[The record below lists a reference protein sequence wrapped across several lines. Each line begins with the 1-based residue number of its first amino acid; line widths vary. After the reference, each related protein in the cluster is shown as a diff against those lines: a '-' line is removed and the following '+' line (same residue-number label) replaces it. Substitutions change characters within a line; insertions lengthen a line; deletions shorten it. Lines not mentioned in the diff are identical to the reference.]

1 MSQFGTGRRERT
13 MNHNK
18 LKGAIIAAGYS
29 QRKLA
34 ETMPMTLNTLNA
46 KVNGKSPITIE
57 EAIMLGK
64 KLNLNDEQYEEI
76 FLREPSRN
84 ETNL

>member
-1 MSQFGTGRRERT
+1 
-13 MNHNK
+13 MNYDK
-18 LKGAIIAAGYS
+18 LKGAIVAAGYS

-34 ETMPMTLNTLNA
+34 EVIPMTINTLNA

-64 KLNLNDEQYEEI
+64 KLNLNDEQFDEI
-76 FLREPSRN
+76 FLHEPS
-84 ETNL
+84 

>member
-1 MSQFGTGRRERT
+1 
-13 MNHNK
+13 MNCNK
-18 LKGAIIAAGYS
+18 LKGAIVAAGYS

-34 ETMPMTLNTLNA
+34 EVVPMTINTLNA

-64 KLNLNDEQYEEI
+64 KLNLNDEQFDEI
-76 FLREPSRN
+76 FLRESS
-84 ETNL
+84 